1 MESNIY
7 LSEPPLLKWQHPH
20 KAYFD
25 ENVALFLVNAVIIL
39 ESGSTL
45 VNVIL
50 TASYELGI
58 AEFFQIYFICV

>member
-1 MESNIY
+1 M
-7 LSEPPLLKWQHPH
+7 LKWQHPH

-25 ENVALFLVNAVIIL
+25 ENVALFFVNAVIIL